1 MRVFITGICGFVG
14 SSIAKWLRGR
24 DASIQ
29 VFGLD
34 NFLRTG
40 SESNRTKLRPF
51 GVDVRHGDVRNAS
64 DFETLPSVDWVID
77 AAAVPGVLAG
87 VDGMTSSRQLLEHN
101 LQGTVNILEYC
112 KRTSAGLVLLS
123 TSRVYGIH
131 DLASLPLTTRAGAF
145 QLDATQPL
153 PVGISARGIGPDFSM
168 SAPVS
173 LYGSTKRASEILALE
188 YSETFAMPVWINR
201 CGVLAGAG
209 QFGTAEQGIFS
220 FWVHAYARKRPL
232 RYIGFH
238 GAGYQVRDA
247 FHPDDL
253 AALIFTQMTGSHTQ
267 TERIFNIGGGAENA
281 MSLAQLTKWCAAQ
294 FGTHSIASDPTPRPF
309 DIPWLVMDYSR
320 ATDVFGWRPQRSVE
334 TILEDLKAH
343 AEQNRHW
350 LELTGGM

>member
-14 SSIAKWLRGR
+14 SSIAQWLRAR
-24 DASIQ
+24 DSSIQ
-29 VFGLD
+29 VLGVD

-40 SESNRTKLRPF
+40 SESNRTKLRSL
-51 GVDVRHGDVRNAS
+51 GMDVRHGDIRNAS

-77 AAAVPGVLAG
+77 AAAAPSVLAG
-87 VDGMTSSRQLLEHN
+87 VDGITSSRQLLEHN
-101 LQGTVNILEYC
+101 LKGTVNILEYC

-123 TSRVYGIH
+123 TSRVYGIR

-145 QLDATQPL
+145 QLDDTQPL
-153 PVGISARGIGPDFSM
+153 PVGISVRGIGRDFST

-173 LYGSTKRASEILALE
+173 LYGSTKLASEILALE
-188 YSETFAMPVWINR
+188 YGDTFAMPVWINR

-220 FWVHAYARKRPL
+220 FWIHAYARKRPL
-232 RYIGFH
+232 KYIGFH

-253 AALIFTQMTGSHTQ
+253 AALIFTQMTRSHSQ
-267 TERIFNIGGGAENA
+267 VERIFNIGGGAENA
-281 MSLAQLTKWCAAQ
+281 MSLAQLTRWCAAQ
-294 FGTHSIASDPTPRPF
+294 FGTHAVASDLTPRPF

-320 ATDVFGWRPQRSVE
+320 ATDVFGWRPQRTLK
-334 TILEDLKAH
+334 TILEDLKVH
-343 AEQNRHW
+343 AEQNRQW